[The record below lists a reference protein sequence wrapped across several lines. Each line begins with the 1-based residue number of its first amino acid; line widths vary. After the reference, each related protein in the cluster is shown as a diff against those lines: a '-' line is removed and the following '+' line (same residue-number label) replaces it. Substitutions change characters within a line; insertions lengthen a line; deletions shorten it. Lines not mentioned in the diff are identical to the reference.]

1 MIQQLT
7 SHREIDGFLFINN
20 TLLFFPSSTLQQ
32 LSLQSSLFINSAFL
46 FFFPIIN
53 GILFSLH

>member
-7 SHREIDGFLFINN
+7 SHREIDGFLFIN
-20 TLLFFPSSTLQQ
+20 TSTA
-32 LSLQSSLFINSAFL
+32 LQSSLFINNA

>member
-7 SHREIDGFLFINN
+7 SHREIDGFLFINS
-20 TLLFFPSSTLQQ
+20 TILFFPSATLQQ
-32 LSLQSSLFINSAFL
+32 LFSLHSSSTTL

>member
-20 TLLFFPSSTLQQ
+20 TLLFFRSSTLQQ
-32 LSLQSSLFINSAFL
+32 ISLQSSLFINSAFL
-46 FFFPIIN
+46 FSPIIN